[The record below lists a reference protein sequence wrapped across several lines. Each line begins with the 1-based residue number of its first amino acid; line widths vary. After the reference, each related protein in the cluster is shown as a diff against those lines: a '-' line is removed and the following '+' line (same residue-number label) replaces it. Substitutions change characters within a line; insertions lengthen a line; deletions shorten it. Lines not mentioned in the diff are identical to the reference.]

1 MRIGQ
6 GYDVHRLVEGRRL
19 ILGGVEI
26 PYEKGLLGHSDAD
39 VLVHAVMDALL
50 GAAALGDIGQHFPD
64 TDPQYEGISSI
75 RLLEMVGQLL
85 DRHHYVIENIDA
97 TIVAQRP
104 KLAAYR
110 PAMAANIAAALSLI
124 PVLGIIASIASF
136 IWYIAECILTYRRVR
151 VDNFETVM
159 GFLAVNKKK
168 IRRISSA
175 VVGV

>member
-1 MRIGQ
+1 MTDSAASVAMDNVRDFVAPEHIAPIYEALGSV
-6 GYDVHRLVEGRRL
+6 GDDCLCEFIALHMKKKSAMLL
-19 ILGGVEI
+19 LSIFLGGFGAGRFYVGDYLI
-26 PYEKGLLGHSDAD
+26 GGCR
-39 VLVHAVMDALL
+39 VAV
-50 GAAALGDIGQHFPD
+50 
-64 TDPQYEGISSI
+64 S
-75 RLLEMVGQLL
+75 V
-85 DRHHYVIENIDA
+85 
-97 TIVAQRP
+97 
-104 KLAAYR
+104 
-110 PAMAANIAAALSLI
+110 IAAALSLI